1 MAEKRPDRA
10 LDRTELIK
18 QTTLE
23 LAQEVGF
30 TKLSIEAVAA
40 RAGVGKHTIYR
51 RWPSKGALFLDAL
64 LPTDERV
71 TDFPNTGDIEADLR
85 TQTYAAVDL
94 LGRPP
99 FGPLYQALLGEAQ
112 HDPSVA
118 ATLNERFIAPQAQR
132 LRARLKLAQRQG
144 QLSPEFDL
152 DLAMAILSGA
162 FYFQFLVTQE
172 LVSHN
177 YVDRVFSTLF
187 AGMRPRRGGEHQPK
201 EALPARH
208 VPS

>member
-1 MAEKRPDRA
+1 MAEKRTDAA

-18 QTTLE
+18 QTTLDM
-23 LAQEVGF
+23 AREVGF
-30 TKLSIEAVAA
+30 AKLSIEGVAA

-64 LPTDERV
+64 LPTDGRV
-71 TDFPNTGDIEADLR
+71 LDFANTGDIEADLR

-118 ATLNERFIAPQAQR
+118 ATLNERFIAPQAQK

-144 QLSPEFDL
+144 QVAPEFDL
-152 DLAMAILSGA
+152 DLAMAVLSGPL
-162 FYFQFLVTQE
+162 YFQFLVTQE
-172 LVSHN
+172 IVTHD
-177 YVDRVFSTLF
+177 YVDRVFSALF
-187 AGMRPRRGGEHQPK
+187 AGMRPKP
-201 EALPARH
+201 
-208 VPS
+208 

>member
-1 MAEKRPDRA
+1 MAENRTNQGV
-10 LDRTELIK
+10 DRTELIK
-18 QTTLE
+18 QTALE

-30 TKLSIEAVAA
+30 PKLSIEAVAA

-51 RWPSKGALFLDAL
+51 RWPSKGALFFDAL
-64 LPTDERV
+64 LPVNEQV

-118 ATLNERFIAPQAQR
+118 EAHNERFIAPQAEK
-132 LRARLKLAQRQG
+132 LRARLELAQEQG
-144 QLSPEFDL
+144 QVSPEFDL
-152 DLAMAILSGA
+152 DLAMAILSGPLH
-162 FYFQFLVTQE
+162 FQFLISQEPVTH
-172 LVSHN
+172 S
-177 YVDRVFSTLF
+177 YVDRVISALF
-187 AGMRPRRGGEHQPK
+187 VGMRPR
-201 EALPARH
+201 
-208 VPS
+208 S

>member
-1 MAEKRPDRA
+1 MAAKRTDRA

-18 QTTLE
+18 QTTLDM
-23 LAQEVGF
+23 AREVGF
-30 TKLSIEAVAA
+30 AKLSIEGVAA

-64 LPTDERV
+64 LPTDGRV
-71 TDFPNTGDIEADLR
+71 LDFANTGDIEADLR

-118 ATLNERFIAPQAQR
+118 ATLNERFIAPQAQK

-144 QLSPEFDL
+144 QVAPEFDL
-152 DLAMAILSGA
+152 DLAMAILSGPL
-162 FYFQFLVTQE
+162 YFQFLVTQE
-172 LVSHN
+172 FVTHD
-177 YVDRVFSTLF
+177 YVDRVFSALF
-187 AGMRPRRGGEHQPK
+187 AGMRPRP
-201 EALPARH
+201 
-208 VPS
+208 

>member
-1 MAEKRPDRA
+1 MAEKRTDRA
-10 LDRTELIK
+10 SDRTELIK

-64 LPTDERV
+64 LPVEGQV
-71 TDFPNTGDIEADLR
+71 LEYANTGDLEADLR

-112 HDPSVA
+112 HDPSVGA
-118 ATLNERFIAPQAQR
+118 ALNERYIAPQAQR
-132 LRARLKLAQRQG
+132 VRARLKLAQRQG

-152 DLAMAILSGA
+152 DLAMAILSGP

-172 LVSHN
+172 LVTHD
-177 YVDRVFSTLF
+177 YVDRVYSALF
-187 AGMRPRRGGEHQPK
+187 AGMRPRP
-201 EALPARH
+201 
-208 VPS
+208 

>member
-1 MAEKRPDRA
+1 MAEKRTDRA
-10 LDRTELIK
+10 LDRTALIK

-64 LPTDERV
+64 LPADGRV
-71 TDFPNTGDIEADLR
+71 LDYADTGDIEADLR

-118 ATLNERFIAPQAQR
+118 AALNERFIAPQAQR

-144 QLSPEFDL
+144 QLSPELDL
-152 DLAMAILSGA
+152 DLAMAVLSGA

-172 LVSHN
+172 VVTHD
-177 YVDRVFSTLF
+177 YVDRVYSALF
-187 AGMRPRRGGEHQPK
+187 TGMRLRP
-201 EALPARH
+201 
-208 VPS
+208 

>member
-1 MAEKRPDRA
+1 MAEKRTDAA

-18 QTTLE
+18 QTTLD
-23 LAQEVGF
+23 LALEAGY

-64 LPTDERV
+64 LPTDAPALE
-71 TDFPNTGDIEADLR
+71 FPDTGDIEADLR
-85 TQTYAAVDL
+85 TQCRAAVDL

-118 ATLNERFIAPQAQR
+118 ATLNERFITPQAHR

-144 QLSPEFDL
+144 QVEREFDL
-152 DLAMAILSGA
+152 DLAFAILSGPL
-162 FYFQFLVTQE
+162 YFQFLVTQE
-172 LVSHN
+172 VLTHG
-177 YVDRVFSTLF
+177 YVDRVFSALF
-187 AGMRPRRGGEHQPK
+187 AGMRPRP
-201 EALPARH
+201 
-208 VPS
+208 